1 MISALHA
8 ESEKMGVKS
17 WEVILR
23 ADAAP
28 RDSRDG
34 QKLLELAERAAQTV
48 ANQLR
53 QRKKPTVVVYPGLLA
68 RYGQLRILDE
78 MQDALGAHSLWL
90 LVGSEGRGNPPT
102 SEKQTIPARPS
113 QWAWIPEKWLD
124 NDFRKYRT
132 WSQSSSGK
140 RPNA

>member
-1 MISALHA
+1 
-8 ESEKMGVKS
+8 MGVKS

-53 QRKKPTVVVYPGLLA
+53 QRKKPTVVVYPGLLH
-68 RYGQLRILDE
+68 G
-78 MQDALGAHSLWL
+78 MVS
-90 LVGSEGRGNPPT
+90 SESWMRC
-102 SEKQTIPARPS
+102 RM
-113 QWAWIPEKWLD
+113 
-124 NDFRKYRT
+124 R
-132 WSQSSSGK
+132 
-140 RPNA
+140 

>member
-34 QKLLELAERAAQTV
+34 QNLFKLAERAAETV

-53 QRKKPTVVVYPGLLA
+53 QRKESTVVVYPGLLA

-90 LVGSEGRGNPPT
+90 LVGSEGRGNPPS

-113 QWAWIPEKWLD
+113 QWVWIPEKWLD

-132 WSQSSSGK
+132 GPQSSSRK
-140 RPNA
+140 RPHA